1 MNIVPPGSTDGPD
14 AGLTHPSSLNLL
26 PSLQRLPPASRL
38 IVAYSGGLDSHVL
51 LHALTLL
58 RGADIPE
65 LRAIHVHHGLAP
77 RADAWTAHCEA
88 VCTGLAVP
96 LEVIRVDARAAT
108 GESPEAAAR
117 AARYRALEGALSP
130 GDGLL
135 TAHHRRDQA
144 ETLLLQLLRGA
155 GPAGLAAMPR
165 WQPLGAGWHGRPLL
179 DVPRE
184 RLAAHAR
191 AHGLAWIEDES
202 NLDTRFDRNLLRQQV
217 MPLLRERWPGLD
229 ETLARAAGH
238 QAEALGLLGELAR
251 QDLEELRA
259 DPPGTLSVSALAR
272 LRPARQRNALRFWLM
287 EKGLP
292 LPSMAR
298 LQSVLD
304 DVLTAGP
311 DTTPCVTWDGAEI
324 RRYRDAL
331 HAMAPLADHDPRQR
345 LTWDGRSDLPIP
357 SLGVVLTADWLR
369 GQGVT
374 PQSNGSFTVTFRQG
388 GESLRV
394 RGRTREL
401 KKLMQERGVPPWE
414 RERVPLV
421 YRGEELVA
429 VFWPPAGREQ

>member
-1 MNIVPPGSTDGPD
+1 MLPEVLKD
-14 AGLTHPSSLNLL
+14 AL
-26 PSLQRLPPASRL
+26 RRFPPASRL

-51 LHALTLL
+51 LHAASLL
-58 RGADIPE
+58 RGADFPE

-77 RADAWTAHCEA
+77 RADAWTVHCEA
-88 VCTGLAVP
+88 VCAALGVP
-96 LEVIRVDARAAT
+96 LEVIRVDARAET

-117 AARYRALEGALSP
+117 AARYRALEAALTP

-179 DVPRE
+179 DVSRE
-184 RLAAHAR
+184 CLEAHAR
-191 AHGLAWIEDES
+191 AHGLVWIEDES
-202 NLDTRFDRNLLRQQV
+202 NLDIRFDRNLLRQEV
-217 MPLLRERWPGLD
+217 MPRLRERWPALD
-229 ETLARAAGH
+229 EMLARAASH

-251 QDLEELRA
+251 QDLEDLRG

-272 LRPARQRNALRFWLM
+272 LRPARRRNALRFWLM
-287 EKGLP
+287 DKGLP

-304 DVLTAGP
+304 DVLTAAP
-311 DTTPCVTWDGAEI
+311 DAMPRVAWEGGEV

-331 HAMAPLADHDPRQR
+331 YAMPPMALHDPALR
-345 LTWDGRSDLPIP
+345 LPWDGRSPLAIDA
-357 SLGVVLTADWLR
+357 LGVVLTPEWLQ
-369 GQGVT
+369 GQGLVPEAGET
-374 PQSNGSFTVTFRQG
+374 LTVAFRRG
-388 GESLRV
+388 GETMRV
-394 RGRTREL
+394 RDRTREL
-401 KKLMQERGVPPWE
+401 KKLMQERGIPPWE

-421 YRGEELVA
+421 YRGDELVA
-429 VFWPPAGREQ
+429 VYWKSEA

>member
-1 MNIVPPGSTDGPD
+1 MLPEVLQD
-14 AGLTHPSSLNLL
+14 AL
-26 PSLQRLPPASRL
+26 RRFPPASRL

-51 LHALTLL
+51 LHAASLL
-58 RGADIPE
+58 RGADFPE

-88 VCTGLAVP
+88 VCAALGVP
-96 LEVIRVDARAAT
+96 LEVIRVDARAET

-117 AARYRALEGALSP
+117 AARYRALEAALTP

-179 DVPRE
+179 DLSRE
-184 RLAAHAR
+184 RLEAHAR
-191 AHGLAWIEDES
+191 AHGLVWIEDES
-202 NLDTRFDRNLLRQQV
+202 NLDIRFDRNLLRQEV
-217 MPLLRERWPGLD
+217 MPRLRERWPALD
-229 ETLARAAGH
+229 EMLARAASH

-251 QDLEELRA
+251 QDLEDLRGG
-259 DPPGTLSVSALAR
+259 PPGTLSVSALTR
-272 LRPARQRNALRFWLM
+272 LRPARRRNALRFWLM
-287 EKGLP
+287 DKGLP

-304 DVLTAGP
+304 DVLTAAP
-311 DTTPCVTWDGAEI
+311 DAMPRVAWEGGEI

-331 HAMAPLADHDPRQR
+331 YAMPPLAPHDPAQR
-345 LTWDGRSDLPIP
+345 LPWDGRGPLAIDA
-357 SLGVVLTADWLR
+357 LGLVLTPEWLQ
-369 GQGVT
+369 GQGVVPEAGET
-374 PQSNGSFTVTFRQG
+374 LTVAFRRG
-388 GESLRV
+388 GETMRV
-394 RGRTREL
+394 RDRTREL
-401 KKLMQERGVPPWE
+401 KKLMQERGIPPWE

-421 YRGEELVA
+421 FRGEELVA
-429 VFWPPAGREQ
+429 VYWKSEA

>member
-1 MNIVPPGSTDGPD
+1 MLPEVLQD
-14 AGLTHPSSLNLL
+14 AL
-26 PSLQRLPPASRL
+26 RRFPPASRL

-51 LHALTLL
+51 LHAASLL
-58 RGADIPE
+58 RGADFPE

-88 VCTGLAVP
+88 VCAALGVP
-96 LEVIRVDARAAT
+96 LEVIRVDARAET

-117 AARYRALEGALSP
+117 AARYRALEAALTP

-179 DVPRE
+179 DLSRE
-184 RLAAHAR
+184 RLEAHAR
-191 AHGLAWIEDES
+191 AHGLVWIEDES
-202 NLDTRFDRNLLRQQV
+202 NLDIRFDRNLLRQEV
-217 MPLLRERWPGLD
+217 MPRLRERRPALD
-229 ETLARAAGH
+229 EMLARAASH

-251 QDLEELRA
+251 QDLEDLRG

-272 LRPARQRNALRFWLM
+272 LRPARRRNALRFWLM
-287 EKGLP
+287 DKGLP

-304 DVLTAGP
+304 DVLTAAP
-311 DTTPCVTWDGAEI
+311 DAMPRVAWEGGEI

-331 HAMAPLADHDPRQR
+331 YAMPPLAPHDPAQR
-345 LTWDGRSDLPIP
+345 LPWDGRGPLAIDA
-357 SLGVVLTADWLR
+357 LGLVLTPEWLQ
-369 GQGVT
+369 GQGVVPEAGET
-374 PQSNGSFTVTFRQG
+374 LTVAFRRG
-388 GESLRV
+388 GETMRV
-394 RGRTREL
+394 RDRTREL
-401 KKLMQERGVPPWE
+401 KKLMQERGIPPWE

-421 YRGEELVA
+421 FRGEELVA
-429 VFWPPAGREQ
+429 VYWKSEA